1 MNFGANL
8 DDSNAR
14 LHRFPDFGP
23 RDGSLGELIAWKI
36 LLDCPHCFLNESS
49 WNFLEIVELS
59 HMVYAKIQNG
69 IFHSNGHNF
78 ASRKDFL
85 ASPEVLESRSS
96 RLHDAQKIS
105 SIRPLGAKCEL
116 VRFWIDS
123 KSYNDFEP
131 TFLETA
137 RSELSNSKKFVKNN
151 ARSTKL

>member
-1 MNFGANL
+1 MSVHSRSPNVYIRPVI
-8 DDSNAR
+8 SNTAHYVWYSEPIPVR
-14 LHRFPDFGP
+14 
-23 RDGSLGELIAWKI
+23 WY
-36 LLDCPHCFLNESS
+36 
-49 WNFLEIVELS
+49 LEIVELS
-59 HMVYAKIQNG
+59 CIGGFSSQNG

-96 RLHDAQKIS
+96 RLHDAQKFS
-105 SIRPLGAKCEL
+105 SIRPLRVKCEL
-116 VRFWIDS
+116 VRYWIDS

-137 RSELSNSKKFVKNN
+137 QSEWANSKKFVKNN